1 MIYFYVLKFSWKE
14 YGKGECYLRRPLPYS
29 LLVFCA
35 VQENHTRATM
45 TVECWT
51 QRTIL
56 SRLPLY
62 FSLFDSFPPSQCGF
76 YQTLKDYCRVF
87 PQINNESI
95 AKPSSRFVD
104 SNGPHTTL
112 CYHSAKGHFAAS
124 KYSWIFGKRKFVVFM
139 SGKFMWTA
147 CSAHMQ
153 ILTIPGGGTLFH
165 IYWMYNFIPS
175 QPSLD
180 NIHALVHCF
189 TNSSL
194 ARREGLKFQ
203 DTVYECVRADRFSV
217 YAKKVRWPRNFLNC
231 TSPIMHLV
239 CLVPKFCISVVFNF
253 SLDDSG
259 TIIPRAQLFES
270 WLVLTFFFCSKSFSL
285 AIFSIHSGAFYH
297 PIVDK
302 NLLL

>member
-1 MIYFYVLKFSWKE
+1 MERVWQGRVLPSSS
-14 YGKGECYLRRPLPYS
+14 LTVLPVS
-29 LLVFCA
+29 ILCR
-35 VQENHTRATM
+35 EREPHTRHHDSWM
-45 TVECWT
+45 LNSE
-51 QRTIL
+51 TIL

-76 YQTLKDYCRVF
+76 YQKLKDCCRVF
-87 PQINNESI
+87 PQISNESI

-124 KYSWIFGKRKFVVFM
+124 KYSWIFGKRKFIVFM
-139 SGKFMWTA
+139 SGKFMCTA

-153 ILTIPGGGTLFH
+153 IFSIPGGMTLFH

-217 YAKKVRWPRNFLNC
+217 YAKKVRWPRNFPNC

-253 SLDDSG
+253 SLDDSE
-259 TIIPRAQLFES
+259 TVLPRLLTLMPLNVRAQLFES
-270 WLVLTFFFCSKSFSL
+270 WLVLTWGHFNAGFFFFGWKAFSL
-285 AIFSIHSGAFYH
+285 LISPFILEHSI
-297 PIVDK
+297 
-302 NLLL
+302 L

>member
-1 MIYFYVLKFSWKE
+1 
-14 YGKGECYLRRPLPYS
+14 
-29 LLVFCA
+29 
-35 VQENHTRATM
+35 M

-51 QRTIL
+51 QRTIV

-76 YQTLKDYCRVF
+76 YQKLKDYCRVF

-124 KYSWIFGKRKFVVFM
+124 KYSWIFGKHKFIVFM
-139 SGKFMWTA
+139 SGKFIWTA
-147 CSAHMQ
+147 CPAHMQ
-153 ILTIPGGGTLFH
+153 IFSIRGGMMLFL
-165 IYWMYNFIPS
+165 INWMYNFISS

-217 YAKKVRWPRNFLNC
+217 YAKKVRWPRNLPHLHISHNAPC
-231 TSPIMHLV
+231 LPSPKILQ
-239 CLVPKFCISVVFNF
+239 KRGI
-253 SLDDSG
+253 
-259 TIIPRAQLFES
+259 Q
-270 WLVLTFFFCSKSFSL
+270 FFFRWLRDRSTQGLVVWKLISANPGSFKGGFL
-285 AIFSIHSGAFYH
+285 F
-297 PIVDK
+297 
-302 NLLL
+302 LLLKSTFSGNFLHSFWNILLSNCRQKE

>member
-1 MIYFYVLKFSWKE
+1 MLPSSS
-14 YGKGECYLRRPLPYS
+14 LTPLPVS
-29 LLVFCA
+29 ISCLVRLTCKRTTHAPPWQLNFYYPS
-35 VQENHTRATM
+35 
-45 TVECWT
+45 

-76 YQTLKDYCRVF
+76 YQKLKDYCRIF

-124 KYSWIFGKRKFVVFM
+124 EYSWIFGKRKFIVFM
-139 SGKFMWTA
+139 SGKFIWTA
-147 CSAHMQ
+147 CPAHMQ
-153 ILTIPGGGTLFH
+153 IFSIRGGMILFH
-165 IYWMYNFIPS
+165 INWMYNFISS

-217 YAKKVRWPRNFLNC
+217 YAKKVRWPRNFPKLHISHNA
-231 TSPIMHLV
+231 P
-239 CLVPKFCISVVFNF
+239 CLRSAINSVVFVVFNF
-253 SLDDSG
+253 SLDDSE
-259 TIIPRAQLFES
+259 TVLPRLLMLMPLSVRAQLFES
-270 WLVLTFFFCSKSFSL
+270 WLVLTRGHFNAGFFFFSWKAFSL
-285 AIFSIHSGAFYH
+285 LISPFILEHSI
-297 PIVDK
+297 
-302 NLLL
+302 L